1 MALEASGLL
10 PASGV
15 GISSTSAPLRPSRS
29 APPPLRASF
38 RGAKEWFDKKKHS
51 PRRGVARIA
60 AHRMERLMDRDD
72 NRLDIVALIATLL
85 LSLCL
90 WPMIWE
96 LTRAILQ
103 HL

>member
-1 MALEASGLL
+1 MIVRCYA
-10 PASGV
+10 
-15 GISSTSAPLRPSRS
+15 
-29 APPPLRASF
+29 
-38 RGAKEWFDKKKHS
+38 H
-51 PRRGVARIA
+51 AREEQNFEERQIA
-60 AHRMERLMDRDD
+60 AHRMVRLMDRDD

-103 HL
+103 YL